1 VLDPGHYRQYKTTQN
16 KMKTRILIAAC
27 MLVFPV
33 LAHAACEES
42 LKIWTQKLHP
52 NRALDSKQA
61 TCKPWPANPALTLA
75 VLPLPAKDSDPD
87 TGTYDLEVLVADS
100 DSGSIIAHSYQP
112 SAITYDAVRLSGIS
126 LDTARYQLM
135 PENRAFGVRISHS
148 GSSRVN
154 PYETTSLS
162 LYVIDGQR
170 LRPVLDRLTVE
181 ENGGEWDG
189 QCAGEFNST
198 SRTIDIGPGG
208 RDGYAALNILEK
220 SKKSVSVFKNGECTS
235 KDSPVRR
242 TSVVL
247 QHRDGRY
254 VVPKSMQ
261 SD

>member
-1 VLDPGHYRQYKTTQN
+1 MLLTP
-16 KMKTRILIAAC
+16 ILAN
-27 MLVFPV
+27 
-33 LAHAACEES
+33 AACEEF
-42 LKIWTQKLHP
+42 LNTWTQKLHP
-52 NRALDSKQA
+52 NRALASEYA
-61 TCKPWPANPALTLA
+61 TCKLWPANPALTLA
-75 VLPLPAKDSDPD
+75 ALPLPAKGSDPD

-112 SAITYDAVRLSGIS
+112 SAITYDAMRLSGIS

-154 PYETTSLS
+154 PYNTTSLS

-181 ENGGEWDG
+181 RSGGEWDG
-189 QCAGEFNST
+189 RCSGEFNST
-198 SRTIDIGPGG
+198 SRAIDVGPAGA
-208 RDGYAALNILEK
+208 DGYAALKILEK
-220 SKKSVSVFKNGECTS
+220 SKESTNVLKNGNCSS
-235 KDSPVRR
+235 KDSPGRR

>member
-1 VLDPGHYRQYKTTQN
+1 
-16 KMKTRILIAAC
+16 MKTRILVAAF
-27 MLVFPV
+27 MLLTPI
-33 LAHAACEES
+33 LANAACEEF
-42 LKIWTQKLHP
+42 LNTWTQKLHP
-52 NRALDSKQA
+52 NRAIASEYA
-61 TCKPWPANPALTLA
+61 TCKLWPANPALTLA
-75 VLPLPAKDSDPD
+75 ALPLPAKGSDPD

-112 SAITYDAVRLSGIS
+112 SAITYDAMRLSGIS

-154 PYETTSLS
+154 PYNTTSLS

-181 ENGGEWDG
+181 RSGGEWDG
-189 QCAGEFNST
+189 RCSGEFNST
-198 SRTIDIGPGG
+198 SRAIDVGPAGA
-208 RDGYAALNILEK
+208 DGYAALKILEK
-220 SKKSVSVFKNGECTS
+220 SKESTNVLKNGNCSS
-235 KDSPVRR
+235 KDSPGRR